1 MAVYHGIGPLPRFP
15 ALGTA
20 GATFAPV
27 ESRLPIPYSER
38 RMRLI
43 GETE

>member
-15 ALGTA
+15 LLGIA

-27 ESRLPIPYSER
+27 ASRLPISYSER
-38 RMRLI
+38 CMRLI